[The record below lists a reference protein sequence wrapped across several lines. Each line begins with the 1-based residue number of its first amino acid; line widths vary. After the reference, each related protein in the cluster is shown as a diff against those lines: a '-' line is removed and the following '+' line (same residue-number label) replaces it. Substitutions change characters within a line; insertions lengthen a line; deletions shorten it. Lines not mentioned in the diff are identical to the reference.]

1 MEVLLF
7 IGIIGLILGGVFKA
21 SVGIMKLLL
30 GFVGV
35 VVAIMIIPVAFALLV
50 PLALIGLAVGFLRII
65 F

>member
-1 MEVLLF
+1 MEVLLL
-7 IGIIGLILGGVFKA
+7 IGIIGLIFGSIFKV

-50 PLALIGLAVGFLRII
+50 PLAFIGLAIGFLRII